1 MLWHPLRPIHSM
13 LMKSRALRYHDCQNA
28 PPFRDCLPKQKVI
41 SMNKS
46 DPIINSNTILFKVL
60 NRGSLDNKI
69 FIFYDKKFE
78 KSRIMVDKGLG
89 HTWRIDAFQTILIEY
104 N

>member
-1 MLWHPLRPIHSM
+1 
-13 LMKSRALRYHDCQNA
+13 
-28 PPFRDCLPKQKVI
+28 
-41 SMNKS
+41 MNKS

-104 N
+104 NWHLKNRSPVIYHWNLITNILLIDYLVSKFTSVSE